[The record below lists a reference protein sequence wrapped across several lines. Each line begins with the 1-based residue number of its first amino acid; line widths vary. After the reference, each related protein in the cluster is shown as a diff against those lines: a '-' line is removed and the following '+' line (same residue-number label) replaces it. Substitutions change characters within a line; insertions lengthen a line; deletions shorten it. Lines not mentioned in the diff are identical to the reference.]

1 MIPTTGKRR
10 PRPEV
15 WPIRLYPQLA
25 RGDQILATPTLVRWL
40 PPPIKKIIGDLS
52 SRERVLVAL
61 DMRLDG

>member
-10 PRPEV
+10 PRPEA
-15 WPIRLYPQLA
+15 WHARLYVAGRTPTSA
-25 RGDQILATPTLVRWL
+25 ATPTLVRWL
-40 PPPIKKIIGDLS
+40 PPPIKKFIGDLS

>member
-10 PRPEV
+10 PR
-15 WPIRLYPQLA
+15 RKSGTSA
-25 RGDQILATPTLVRWL
+25 C
-40 PPPIKKIIGDLS
+40 DLS